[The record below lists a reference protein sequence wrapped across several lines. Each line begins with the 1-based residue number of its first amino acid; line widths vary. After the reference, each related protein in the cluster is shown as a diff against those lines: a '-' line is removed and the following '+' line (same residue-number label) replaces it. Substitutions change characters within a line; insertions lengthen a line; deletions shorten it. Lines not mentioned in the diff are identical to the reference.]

1 LGGVSKFARHGTDVD
16 LFVHSLEQT
25 ESSNLL
31 KDIEK
36 FVDDKYKDE
45 YVISSTLAAITFTQ
59 TQKESSGLLNR
70 PFQVVLALHR
80 SRAQVLEY
88 FDIAPAKCLARIDVA
103 TNELIVEGLPSFVLS
118 LTNMA
123 VIVDIKFWSPSSVTR
138 ITKYV
143 GKGFECCIPGLK
155 REAFKKVLTVN
166 ASHFKSQKS
175 YWSRG
180 NERLYGPTQYP
191 NKHCW
196 SRGVDC
202 VGMGVLFV
210 AESEVLR
217 SRAYTGSEDFE
228 FIDTISG
235 RLRPIEASVIAAKA
249 AGQLRSGTRISTRKV
264 KSGYYSHLTGSC
276 SSTKRTGTYGY
287 IRESF
292 RRDIAQRIADNRNG
306 VPFGTKFFKF
316 TDAGRFKP
324 EDAHMAEMYDEEVL
338 SNIASKEIYDRAN
351 SVVCAHCGISN
362 DTLIKDESRKLLS
375 CCAGVKYCSKQHQK
389 MDWKRHKNCCSAR
402 KKTSTPDGKRRKKA
416 M

>member
-1 LGGVSKFARHGTDVD
+1 MSNFARHGTDVD

-36 FVDDKYKDE
+36 FVDEKYKDE
-45 YVISSTLAAITFTQ
+45 YVITSTLAAITFTQ
-59 TQKESSGLLNR
+59 TQKKSGLLNR

-80 SRAQVLEY
+80 SRAQILEY
-88 FDIAPAKCLARIDVA
+88 FDLAPAKCLARIDVE
-103 TNELIVEGLPSFVLS
+103 TDELIVEGLPSFVLS

-123 VIVDIKFWSPSSVTR
+123 FIVDIKFWSPSSVTR

-166 ASHFKSQKS
+166 ADHFRSHKS
-175 YWSRG
+175 YWSRDK
-180 NERLYGPTQYP
+180 ERLYGPTQYP
-191 NKHCW
+191 KKNYW

-202 VGMGVLFV
+202 IGMGVLFV

-217 SRAYTGSEDFE
+217 SRAYSGTEDFE
-228 FIDTISG
+228 FIDKISG
-235 RLRPIEASVIAAKA
+235 RLLPIEASVIAAKA
-249 AGQLRSGTRISTRKV
+249 AGQLRSGRRVSTRKV
-264 KSGYYSHLTGSC
+264 KSGMYGYLTGQNSRP
-276 SSTKRTGTYGY
+276 SSKRTGTYGY

-292 RRDIAQRIADNRNG
+292 RRDIAQRMADNRNG

-324 EDAHMAEMYDEEVL
+324 EDAHMADMYEEELL
-338 SNIASKEIYDRAN
+338 SNIASKEIHDRAN
-351 SVVCAHCGISN
+351 SVVCAYCGISN
-362 DTLIKDESRKLLS
+362 ETLIKDESRKLLS
-375 CCAGVKYCSKQHQK
+375 CCAGAKYCSKHHQK
-389 MDWKRHKNCCSAR
+389 MDWKHHKKCCSAK